1 MNLSLLETFFR
12 YGTLEGVNH
21 VAKETIRVGMLGLG
35 TVGSGVYEVLRS
47 DPSMLA
53 RKVGAPVEIVKI
65 LVRDPAKN
73 RGLDVPD
80 GILTT
85 SPEDIINND
94 DIDIVVEVMGGTGK
108 AREYV
113 LAALRQGKS
122 VVTANKDMIAQHGQE
137 LFQAA
142 EEHGADL
149 LFEASVAG
157 GIPIIKILKESLAAN
172 RVQQVMG
179 IVNGTTNYM
188 LTRMSFEGSDFED
201 VLAEA
206 KAKGYAEADPTNDIE
221 GYDAARKIAIL
232 ACIAF
237 NSRVALDQVYVEG
250 ITRISAEDIRYARE
264 FGYVIKLLGIAKD
277 TPDGI
282 EVRVHPALL
291 PMDHPLAGVNDVF
304 NAVYVKGDAVGET
317 MFYGRGAGK
326 LPTASAVAGDIM
338 DAARNI
344 IHGVQGIVG
353 CTCFEER
360 PVKSM
365 DEVCSRNY
373 LRFKVIDQPGVLAQI
388 ALVFGKNQVSLA
400 SVIQKET
407 VEGKAELVLITH
419 EVAEKNLRRALE
431 EIKQLQVV
439 EEVHNVIR
447 VEEEN

>member
-1 MNLSLLETFFR
+1 M
-12 YGTLEGVNH
+12 
-21 VAKETIRVGMLGLG
+21 AKETIRVGMLGLG

-53 RKVGAPVEIVKI
+53 RKVGAPVEITKI

-73 RGLDVPD
+73 RGLDLPD
-80 GILTT
+80 GILTA
-85 SPEDIINND
+85 SPEDIIYND
-94 DIDIVVEVMGGTGK
+94 DIDIVVEVMGGTDK

-113 LAALRQGKS
+113 LAALKQGKS

-157 GIPIIKILKESLAAN
+157 GIPIIKVLKESLAGN

-206 KAKGYAEADPTNDIE
+206 QAKGYAEADPTNDIE
-221 GYDAARKIAIL
+221 GFDAARKIAIL
-232 ACIAF
+232 ASIAF

-326 LPTASAVAGDIM
+326 LPTASAVVGDIM

-344 IHGVQGIVG
+344 IHGVQGIIG

-388 ALVFGKNQVSLA
+388 ATVFGKNQVSLA

-439 EEVHNVIR
+439 EEVYNVIR